1 MKHTTRWQPDTC
13 ECIVDY
19 EWDDA
24 EEPRVHRITNVIRQ
38 CPLHEKLGKIE
49 DIFSGVVDDNR
60 LKNIVVNKVAELI
73 STKVEDIPF
82 SFDEKR
88 QLHLALDSK
97 TSHLEKSSI
106 QSVIDTLVGE
116 TKVKVE

>member
-13 ECIVDY
+13 GCVVEY
-19 EWDDA
+19 EWDDT
-24 EEPRVHRITNVIRQ
+24 EEPRVHRIKNIVRQ
-38 CPLHEKLGKIE
+38 CLLHEKLGKIE

-60 LKNIVVNKVAELI
+60 LKNIVVNRIAELT
-73 STKVEDIPF
+73 SKQVEDIPF

-88 QLHLALDSK
+88 QLHLQLDSK
-97 TSHLEKSSI
+97 TSHLEKSTI
-106 QSVIDTLVGE
+106 QSTLDTLVGE